1 MLTFFFRCSK
11 TAQLEERLNSL
22 VDLLKASNGGEIPP
36 GTNIKDYA
44 RDYARDFDG
53 CFSSYNSSRA
63 SPASTSP
70 PESIAP
76 TFQPFGENGHMP
88 CNCRPVDVNAPLQ
101 VESDDTLLAIFMTQL
116 MPQFPFITLRPGL
129 RAAELAAEKP
139 FLFSTIKMIA
149 SYHNLKSMRAQSYY
163 IMKHLYEH
171 MMMRADRSLEM
182 LQVVL
187 LILGYYHYHCMLHA
201 QMGNLASLAV
211 SLAADIGINRAPE
224 LSERSRLTVLHHEP
238 TRPRSNEERRA
249 LCGVWYMNSV

>member
-1 MLTFFFRCSK
+1 
-11 TAQLEERLNSL
+11 
-22 VDLLKASNGGEIPP
+22 
-36 GTNIKDYA
+36 
-44 RDYARDFDG
+44 
-53 CFSSYNSSRA
+53 
-63 SPASTSP
+63 
-70 PESIAP
+70 
-76 TFQPFGENGHMP
+76 MP
-88 CNCRPVDVNAPLQ
+88 CNCRPVDMDAPLQ

-149 SYHNLKSMRAQSYY
+149 SYRNLKSMRAQSYY

-224 LSERSRLTVLHHEP
+224 LNERSRLTVLHHEP